1 MINLIIIIAFV
12 LAFISITRV
21 KIKPKEDDIWAN
33 CGSIKLMSTS
43 NDPTI
48 AILKNNSFDVSKIK
62 EYKGEQTKQFE
73 FRPKTLDQFIGQVE
87 AKERALTI
95 IKKAKQGMKAHF
107 LVNGIQ
113 GHGKTTFV
121 EILGATLGAKIIKR
135 VGKQIDEINLVSI
148 INEINESTEQY
159 VILFIDE
166 LDTMNWEVLKSLN
179 PIIESF
185 EISGKKIKP
194 FIFAG
199 ATINKHLL
207 IQRNP
212 DTMDRIGNQ
221 ISFERYNSKE
231 IKQILTQYRTQLYSS
246 NVVPEETFSII
257 SENCK
262 FNPRISISLLE
273 DFIVEKNITKVIM
286 DNKIII
292 HGLTK
297 KDIEILEA
305 LLGSKRAM
313 GANALA
319 MRVKLSEK
327 EYTTE
332 FEPFLVEYDYINRV
346 PSRIITE
353 KGKEILNAIR

>member
-1 MINLIIIIAFV
+1 MINLIIIAIVIA
-12 LAFISITRV
+12 I
-21 KIKPKEDDIWAN
+21 IKFLLPKKKEPNIWA
-33 CGSIKLMSTS
+33 GGLKLVSAT

-48 AILKNNSFDVSKIK
+48 AIMKNNSFDASKIK
-62 EYKGEQTKQFE
+62 EYKGEQTKTFE
-73 FRPKTLDQFIGQVE
+73 FRPKTFDQFIGQTE

-95 IKKAKQGMKAHF
+95 IKKAQQGMKAHF
-107 LVNGIQ
+107 LINGVQ

-121 EILGATLGAKIIKR
+121 EILGNTLGAKIIKR
-135 VGKQIDEINLVSI
+135 IGKQVDEVNLISI
-148 INEINESTEQY
+148 INEINESTEKY
-159 VILFIDE
+159 VMLFIDE
-166 LDTMNWEVLKSLN
+166 LDTMDWGVLKSLN

-246 NVVPEETFSII
+246 NVIQEEIFSII

-273 DFIVEKNITKVIM
+273 DFIIENNITKVM
-286 DNKIII
+286 QTNKIIKA
-292 HGLTK
+292 GLTK

-305 LLGSKRAM
+305 LIGSKRAM
-313 GANALA
+313 GANSLA

-332 FEPFLVEYDYINRV
+332 YEPFLVEYDYINRV
-346 PSRIITE
+346 PSRIITD